1 MSATQPKYGQIINKL
16 VGEIRDG
23 TYQTGDMLPTEPRL
37 MEAFGVSRHTV
48 RQALQGLKQMG
59 LIQAQQGKGSVIIAK
74 ANPSTYVEMIQSIEA
89 LIAKGG
95 DLDRRLIMSAK
106 IKAEDELAQ
115 AFATKMGREFTE
127 IHLVRHSEQVH
138 PVPVAYLKIW
148 VDPEFS
154 SLARELEN
162 DGRTVAEIMK
172 LKFGM
177 EIGSIRQS
185 ITAISLSEEVADK
198 LDRPAGEPA
207 LQIERLYSE
216 TTLALP
222 HLRTISICRGDLVQ
236 IDSHFQSQ

>member
-1 MSATQPKYGQIINKL
+1 MSANQPKYGQIIDKL
-16 VGEIRDG
+16 VREIRDG
-23 TYQTGDMLPTEPRL
+23 TYQTGDMLPTEHRL

-74 ANPSTYVEMIQSIEA
+74 ANPSAYVDMIQSIEA

-95 DLDRRLIMSAK
+95 DLDRRLILSRSVEAD
-106 IKAEDELAQ
+106 DELSQ
-115 AFATKMGREFTE
+115 AFGTKKGREFTE
-127 IHLVRHSEQVH
+127 IHLVRHSKQG
-138 PVPVAYLKIW
+138 PSVPVAYLKIW

-172 LKFGM
+172 LRFGM
-177 EIGSIRQS
+177 ETGSIRQS
-185 ITAISLSEEVADK
+185 ITATSLNQEVAEK
-198 LDRPAGEPA
+198 LDRPAGDPA
-207 LQIERLYSE
+207 LQIERLYSK